1 MINCKPL
8 ALELCI
14 ATSFSALVAKLVF
27 ALGGCA
33 QGQAA

>member
-1 MINCKPL
+1 MTNCKPL

-14 ATSFSALVAKLVF
+14 ATSFSALVAELEFV
-27 ALGGCA
+27 LGGCA